1 MARFVWRLQR
11 VLDIREKEEHAMR
24 SELMAL
30 SEHMVL
36 LRQEIMVIRARI
48 HTALEELSSKEPLER
63 LSGQQLFMKHSEYS
77 EIEIDS
83 LKIKLSNVDAQRKLK
98 MNEILE
104 KRQSIKALEK
114 LRTKAKEEFLIES
127 SHREQLELDE
137 YTNNKFGSRAVM
149 NI

>member
-11 VLDIREKEEHAMR
+11 VLDIREKEEQALK

-30 SEHMVL
+30 SERMVV

-48 HTALEELSSKEPLER
+48 HTALEELSDKKATER
-63 LSGQQLFMKHSEYS
+63 LSAQQLFMKYSEYS

-83 LKIKLSNVDAQRKLK
+83 LRAELSNVDKQRKEK
-98 MNEILE
+98 MNEILK
-104 KRQSIKALEK
+104 KRQAIKALEK
-114 LRTKAKEEFLIES
+114 LRAKSKEEFLAES
-127 SHREQLELDE
+127 AHKEQSEFDE
-137 YTNNKFGSRAVM
+137 YTNNKFGRRAAA

>member
-30 SEHMVL
+30 SERMVL

-77 EIEIDS
+77 DIEIDS
-83 LKIKLSNVDAQRKLK
+83 LKAELSNVDAQRKAK

-114 LRTKAKEEFLIES
+114 LRAKAKEAYLVELA
-127 SHREQLELDE
+127 HKEQQELDE
-137 YTNNKFGSRAVM
+137 YTNNKFGSNAIM

>member
-11 VLDIREKEEHAMR
+11 VLDIREKEELVLR

-30 SEHMVL
+30 SERMVV

-48 HTALEELSSKEPLER
+48 HSALEELGYKEPSER
-63 LSGQQLFMKHSEYS
+63 LSSQQLFMKYSEYS

-83 LKIKLSNVDAQRKLK
+83 LRSQLSNVDRQRKEK
-98 MNEILE
+98 MNEILK

-114 LRTKAKEEFLIES
+114 LRARAKEEYLADS
-127 SHREQLELDE
+127 AHKEQNELDE
-137 YTNNKFGSRAVM
+137 YTKNKFGRRSVVSA
-149 NI
+149 

>member
-11 VLDIREKEEHAMR
+11 VLDIREKEEQAMR

-30 SEHMVL
+30 SERMVL

-48 HTALEELSSKEPLER
+48 HTALEDLSSKEPVER
-63 LSGQQLFMKHSEYS
+63 LAGQQLFMKYSEYS

-83 LKIKLSNVDAQRKLK
+83 LRIELSKIDAQRKAK

-104 KRQSIKALEK
+104 KRQSIKVLEK
-114 LRTKAKEEFLIES
+114 LRTKAKEAFVIES
-127 SHREQLELDE
+127 THREQLEIDE

-149 NI
+149 NS